1 MGSTTNSVN
10 RLSWRLTTMLFFER
24 ASVTLALA
32 SWGFFFFFF
41 VSAAFLGFAAVA
53 LAARAAVAFAG
64 RVAVALAGRV
74 AVALA
79 GRVAVALAGLVAVA
93 LAGLV
98 AVALA
103 GLGAVALAARVAVA
117 FVWTVRGV
125 GGASTATGAA
135 SAAAGAA
142 RNATPICCSTF
153 LLVETGCTGRLGV
166 GFSPEVN
173 ASSSAQRYNT
183 MVPQGHRLQIGAI
196 CRGHLQ
202 KMQEPKRDVAQK
214 TSLGGKRSFSS
225 RQDQL
230 RSIPRVEDGTRGT
243 ARGQAA
249 GRGLH
254 AK

>member
-10 RLSWRLTTMLFFER
+10 KLSWRLTTMLFFER

-53 LAARAAVAFAG
+53 LAAPRVAFAG
-64 RVAVALAGRV
+64 RVAVALAARV

-125 GGASTATGAA
+125 GGASTTTGAA

-142 RNATPICCSTF
+142 RNATPRCCKTF
-153 LLVETGCTGRLGV
+153 LLVEAGCTGVLGV

-173 ASSSAQRYNT
+173 ASSSSAQASRNPA
-183 MVPQGHRLQIGAI
+183 MDGQGHRLQIGARPI
-196 CRGHLQ
+196 CRGTC
-202 KMQEPKRDVAQK
+202 KK
-214 TSLGGKRSFSS
+214 
-225 RQDQL
+225 
-230 RSIPRVEDGTRGT
+230 
-243 ARGQAA
+243 
-249 GRGLH
+249 
-254 AK
+254 

>member
-41 VSAAFLGFAAVA
+41 SVLAAVFGFVA
-53 LAARAAVAFAG
+53 FAARAAVAFVRA
-64 RVAVALAGRV
+64 VAVALG
-74 AVALA
+74 

-103 GLGAVALAARVAVA
+103 GLVAVALAGLAAVLFIGTLVAVGA
-117 FVWTVRGV
+117 DAIA
-125 GGASTATGAA
+125 GGASTAGAA

-142 RNATPICCSTF
+142 RNATPRCCKTF
-153 LLVETGCTGRLGV
+153 LLVEAGCTGLLGV

-173 ASSSAQRYNT
+173 ASSSSAQASRS
-183 MVPQGHRLQIGAI
+183 PAIGAQGHRLQIGANRQI
-196 CRGHLQ
+196 DCRAKNDSL
-202 KMQEPKRDVAQK
+202 KRDPE
-214 TSLGGKRSFSS
+214 
-225 RQDQL
+225 QL
-230 RSIPRVEDGTRGT
+230 RPVVRQAIVHITPGPAPFRQPTWRAEQGGTGATKTRT
-243 ARGQAA
+243 DTYM
-249 GRGLH
+249 
-254 AK
+254 

>member
-1 MGSTTNSVN
+1 
-10 RLSWRLTTMLFFER
+10 MLFFER

-53 LAARAAVAFAG
+53 LAGRAAVAFVARAAVAFAG
-64 RVAVALAGRV
+64 RVAVALAGRAV
-74 AVALA
+74 AVAFA
-79 GRVAVALAGLVAVA
+79 GRVAVA

-103 GLGAVALAARVAVA
+103 GLGAVALARVAVA

-166 GFSPEVN
+166 GFSPEVS
-173 ASSSAQRYNT
+173 ASSSSAQASRN
-183 MVPQGHRLQIGAI
+183 PAIGAQGHRLQVGVF
-196 CRGHLQ
+196 CRAQSAKNDKSSNGIRTKRPVWLQ
-202 KMQEPKRDVAQK
+202 ATVQLTQGPA
-214 TSLGGKRSFSS
+214 SFVS
-225 RQDQL
+225 
-230 RSIPRVEDGTRGT
+230 RVEDGTRGPRAT
-243 ARGQAA
+243 KTRIRTPTEA
-249 GRGLH
+249 
-254 AK
+254 

>member
-10 RLSWRLTTMLFFER
+10 KLSWRLTTMLFFER

-64 RVAVALAGRV
+64 RVAVALAARV

-142 RNATPICCSTF
+142 INATPICCSTF
-153 LLVETGCTGRLGV
+153 LLVEAGCTGV

-173 ASSSAQRYNT
+173 ASSSSAQASRN
-183 MVPQGHRLQIGAI
+183 PAIGAQGHRLHVGVLLQIVPRKK
-196 CRGHLQ
+196 C
-202 KMQEPKRDVAQK
+202 QELKRDQQGEQ
-214 TSLGGKRSFSS
+214 S
-225 RQDQL
+225 
-230 RSIPRVEDGTRGT
+230 
-243 ARGQAA
+243 
-249 GRGLH
+249 GR
-254 AK
+254 